1 MNGEDA
7 LARLPVA
14 ALVHVEAEQQVVR
27 LKQETKI
34 KLDNNLS
41 DIKII
46 SKSFELLLS
55 EVNRII
61 RLTCRNITLLKL
73 DKRANK
79 CLNFKDF
86 FQLRYSFR
94 SEGPL

>member
-41 DIKII
+41 DIKNYIKII
-46 SKSFELLLS
+46 
-55 EVNRII
+55 
-61 RLTCRNITLLKL
+61 
-73 DKRANK
+73 
-79 CLNFKDF
+79 
-86 FQLRYSFR
+86 
-94 SEGPL
+94 